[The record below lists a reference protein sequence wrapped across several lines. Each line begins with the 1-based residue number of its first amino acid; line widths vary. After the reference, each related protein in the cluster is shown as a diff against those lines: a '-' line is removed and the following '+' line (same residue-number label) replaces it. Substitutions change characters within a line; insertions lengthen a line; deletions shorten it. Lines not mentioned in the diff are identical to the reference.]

1 MTPSSILKK
10 TVMALTGLALVGFL
24 IAHLSGNFLLFRGAD
39 KFNAYAEFLE
49 HQGGLLVLAE
59 VGLLAVFLLHIYS
72 AIRVTLENKAARP
85 VPYETKQSGGT
96 STFGS
101 RTMMIS
107 GAIIA
112 LFIILHVKMF
122 KFTDHEHVDGELWGL
137 VMQAFA
143 NPLIALGYMAAMIV
157 LGLHL
162 SHGFSSAFQTLGL
175 TKPGWAKCYKKAGL
189 VVGWL
194 IAIGFFTMPLYGLV
208 VKPKP
213 GTKGDKDHA
222 PAKVQH
228 DDDDHDVSAFR
239 PVLTEKGTVS
249 WS

>member
-24 IAHLSGNFLLFRGAD
+24 VAHLSGNFLLFKGD
-39 KFNAYAEFLE
+39 KAFNAYAEFLE
-49 HQGGLLVLAE
+49 HQGGLLIAAE

-72 AIRVTLENKAARP
+72 AIRVTLENRAARP

-107 GAIIA
+107 GAIIL
-112 LFIILHVKMF
+112 LFVILHVKMF
-122 KFTDHEHVDGELWGL
+122 KFTDHENVDGKLYGL
-137 VMQAFA
+137 VMEAFA
-143 NPLIALGYMAAMIV
+143 NPLIALAYMAAMVV

-194 IAIGFFTMPLYGLV
+194 IALGFFTMPLYGLV

-213 GTKGDKDHA
+213 GAKGEKDHA
-222 PAKVQH
+222 PSKVIEH
-228 DDDDHDVSAFR
+228 DDDDDASVFR

>member
-24 IAHLSGNFLLFRGAD
+24 VAHLSGNFLLFAGAP

-49 HQGGLLVLAE
+49 HQGGLLIAAE
-59 VGLLAVFLLHIYS
+59 VGLLAIFLLHIYS
-72 AIRVTLENKAARP
+72 AIRMTLENKAARP

-96 STFGS
+96 STFAS

-107 GAIIA
+107 GAIVL
-112 LFIILHVKMF
+112 LFVIIHVKMF
-122 KFTDHEHVDGELWGL
+122 KFSDHENVDGKLYGL
-137 VMQAFA
+137 VMEAFA
-143 NPLIALGYMAAMIV
+143 NPVIALAYMAAMVV

-194 IAIGFFTMPLYGLV
+194 IAFGFFTMPLYGLV
-208 VKPKP
+208 VKPKSPAASSAQPTKADSKAAAP
-213 GTKGDKDHA
+213 GT
-222 PAKVQH
+222 
-228 DDDDHDVSAFR
+228 R
-239 PVLTEKGTVS
+239 
-249 WS
+249 

>member
-24 IAHLSGNFLLFRGAD
+24 IAHLSGNFLLFKGD
-39 KFNAYAEFLE
+39 KAFNAYAEFLE
-49 HQGGLLVLAE
+49 HQGGLLIAAE
-59 VGLLAVFLLHIYS
+59 AGLLAVFLLHIYS

-107 GAIIA
+107 GAIIL
-112 LFIILHVKMF
+112 LFVILHVKMF
-122 KFTDHEHVDGELWGL
+122 KFTDHEGVDGKLYGL
-137 VMQAFA
+137 VMEAFA
-143 NPLIALGYMAAMIV
+143 NPLIALAYMAAMVV

-194 IAIGFFTMPLYGLV
+194 IALGFFTMPLYGMV
-208 VKPKP
+208 VKPKVP
-213 GTKGDKDHA
+213 AASSTQPMNADEKTSDK
-222 PAKVQH
+222 
-228 DDDDHDVSAFR
+228 SSR
-239 PVLTEKGTVS
+239 
-249 WS
+249 